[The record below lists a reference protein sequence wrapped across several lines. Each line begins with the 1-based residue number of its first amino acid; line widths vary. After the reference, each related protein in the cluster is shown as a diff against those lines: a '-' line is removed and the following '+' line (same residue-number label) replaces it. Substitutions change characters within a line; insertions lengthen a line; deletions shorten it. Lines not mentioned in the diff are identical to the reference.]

1 MLAAL
6 HEGMF
11 EQPLWHGFLE
21 KFRARTGAAYAGL
34 AFRPVGEDRIVELH
48 AGPRT
53 PLHPDR
59 LSTSK
64 PVRDPVP
71 YRQMREAR
79 VYTLDE
85 LRDPNAKLQHPY
97 HGELLSGLGVT
108 SMRSVRVTEPSGM
121 DAWLSCAGGREVGSA
136 VGALL
141 TALVPHLR
149 IALRSFVAFE
159 REKFR
164 SSATSEALG
173 RLNSGW
179 LTLDVRCRIVDMT
192 PHLDQLFQRSSVLR
206 RGRYDR
212 LTPASPAVDRALT
225 ELVKGFADNPEG
237 RPTAINLSRDPLI
250 DMLVR
255 PIQDR
260 SLSVQSPP
268 VAIVYI
274 SGDRWSQADRCDQLV
289 DLFGLLPSEARLAW
303 AIAQGMSISEAAE
316 DLGLT
321 LETARGYSKQIYAK
335 MHVRGQTELVRQIFL
350 SIAFLA

>member
-1 MLAAL
+1 
-6 HEGMF
+6 
-11 EQPLWHGFLE
+11 
-21 KFRARTGAAYAGL
+21 
-34 AFRPVGEDRIVELH
+34 
-48 AGPRT
+48 
-53 PLHPDR
+53 
-59 LSTSK
+59 
-64 PVRDPVP
+64 
-71 YRQMREAR
+71 
-79 VYTLDE
+79 
-85 LRDPNAKLQHPY
+85 
-97 HGELLSGLGVT
+97 
-108 SMRSVRVTEPSGM
+108 
-121 DAWLSCAGGREVGSA
+121 VGSA